1 MKKILFLIV
10 LMLPMNSYSGK
21 YESTVGIV
29 RSMDDR
35 PCILFQ
41 LSGIANVDETGSA
54 WVALHKDI
62 QGFDQTF
69 SMLLAAKMSKSV
81 VILNTSGTECGHAK
95 ATVIHIK

>member
-1 MKKILFLIV
+1 MKKIILLVFCAFS
-10 LMLPMNSYSGK
+10 MNAYCGK

-41 LSGIANVDETGSA
+41 LSGVSDVDDTGSA

-69 SMLLAAKMSKSV
+69 SMLLAAKMSDGV
-81 VILNTSGTECGHAK
+81 VILNTSGSECGHAK
-95 ATVIHIK
+95 ATVVHIK